1 MRRTKR
7 KKSSLGPFL
16 VVVILLAALLGGT
29 GHSEKSN
36 STKQDT
42 KPAVTRSYSELSQSE
57 SPEPTQELVAL
68 TTNAPTPTPIP
79 TPEPTPISTPTPTPT
94 PEPELDYVLN
104 TNTKKFHYPDCS
116 SVDFIKPENRLDY
129 TGTRSSVIAQGFDSC
144 GKCKP

>member
-7 KKSSLGPFL
+7 KKSSLWSFL

-36 STKQDT
+36 SIKQDT
-42 KPAVTRSYSELSQSE
+42 KPSVTRSYSELIQSE

-68 TTNAPTPTPIP
+68 TTNAPTPTPISTP
-79 TPEPTPISTPTPTPT
+79 TPTPIPEPTPT

-104 TNTKKFHYPDCS
+104 TNTKKFHYPDCV
-116 SVDFIKPENRLDY
+116 SVDYIKPKNRIDY
-129 TGTRSSVIAQGFDSC
+129 TGIRSSVIAQGFDPC